1 MNVRVFILVL
11 ILPVFFLLTG
21 CGTVHQRSLISSN
34 DWSNSRNNSW
44 DNAQAVAVAN
54 SNFTK
59 VKKVDYLNPFSTPV
73 PDYMNELVQK
83 WLDYFQGDG
92 RKYMNMYLARY
103 PKYSALMKSILKEHN
118 LPEDLIYIV
127 FIESGFSSRAKSR
140 ASAVGYWQFIRGTGR
155 AYGLK
160 VNVYVD
166 ERRDP
171 ELATIA
177 AANYFKSLYSLF
189 GDWYLSM
196 AAYNAGENKIKR
208 VVMRNH
214 TRNFWD
220 LVEAK
225 QLPRETMNYVPKYIA
240 ARLIAKN
247 PSRYGFHNI
256 EDESPLKYEKLD
268 LKKSISLSKLAK
280 HSGVSLKDLKAL
292 NPSILRDY
300 VPMFRNTQY
309 IKVPVD
315 TRDKVIVALDKS
327 HISKKVY
334 ARSHDTYIVRRG
346 DTLSGIAV
354 KFGTR
359 VSVLRNL
366 NNLNRKGFIKSGQKL
381 RVHKSNNNPRIHVV
395 RRGDT
400 LTHIARRY
408 KVSLSQLYKANTLSK
423 SAKIIV
429 GRKIVIPN

>member
-1 MNVRVFILVL
+1 MRVL
-11 ILPVFFLLTG
+11 ILPIVLFLTG
-21 CGTVHQRSLISSN
+21 CASIYERGLTTSN
-34 DWSNSRNNSW
+34 DRT
-44 DNAQAVAVAN
+44 VAVAK
-54 SNFTK
+54 SNFSK
-59 VKKVDYLNPFSTPV
+59 LRGPHYSEPFSTPV

-83 WLDYFQGDG
+83 WLNYFQGDG
-92 RKYMNMYLARY
+92 REYMNMYLARY
-103 PKYSALMKSILKEHN
+103 PKYSRLMKSILKEHN
-118 LPEDLIYIV
+118 LPEDLIYVV
-127 FIESGFSSRAKSR
+127 FIESGFSSKARSR
-140 ASAVGYWQFIRGTGR
+140 ASAVGYWQFVRGTGR

-220 LVEAK
+220 LVENK
-225 QLPRETMNYVPKYIA
+225 QLPRETMNYVPKYLA

-247 PSRYGFHNI
+247 PSSYGFYNI
-256 EDESPLKYEKLD
+256 EDEPPLQYEKLD

-280 HSGVSLKDLKAL
+280 HSGISLKTLKTL

-300 VPMFRNTQY
+300 VPFSRNDQY
-309 IKVPVD
+309 MKVPVD
-315 TRDKVIVALDKS
+315 TRSKVAAVLDKS
-327 HISKKVY
+327 HVSKKVY
-334 ARSHDTYIVRRG
+334 ARSHDLYVVRRG
-346 DTLSGIAV
+346 DTLSGIAL
-354 KFGTR
+354 KFGTK
-359 VSVLRNL
+359 VSELRNL
-366 NNLNRKGFIKSGQKL
+366 NNLNRRGFIKAGQKL
-381 RVHKSNNNPRIHVV
+381 RVYRGSSAGGKKIHIV

-400 LTHIARRY
+400 LSHIARRY
-408 KVSLSQLYKANTLSK
+408 KVSLSQLYKANTLNK
-423 SAKIIV
+423 SAKILV

>member
-1 MNVRVFILVL
+1 MRSVL
-11 ILPVFFLLTG
+11 FLSVFLLSCT
-21 CGTVHQRSLISSN
+21 TVSKREYVTDFQPKKPKFSYVKI
-34 DWSNSRNNSW
+34 NSTIN
-44 DNAQAVAVAN
+44 
-54 SNFTK
+54 TEK
-59 VKKVDYLNPFSTPV
+59 PFSQPV
-73 PDYMNELVQK
+73 PDYMNNLVQK

-92 RKYMNMYLARY
+92 REHMNMYLARY
-103 PKYSALMKSILKEHN
+103 PKYSSLMKTILKEHN

-127 FIESGFSSRAKSR
+127 FIESGFSSKARSR

-160 VNVYVD
+160 VNSYMD

-208 VVMRNH
+208 FVMKH
-214 TRNFWD
+214 QTRSFWD
-220 LVEAK
+220 LVEQG
-225 QLPRETMNYVPKYIA
+225 QLPRETINYVPKYLA

-247 PSRYGFHNI
+247 PTRYGFYNVEHKL
-256 EDESPLKYEKLD
+256 PLKYEKLK
-268 LKKSISLSKLAK
+268 LKKSISLKKLAK
-280 HSGVSLKDLKAL
+280 HSGISIKDLKSV

-300 VPMFRNTQY
+300 VPLLRKDQHINIPINTHQEALA
-309 IKVPVD
+309 
-315 TRDKVIVALDKS
+315 ALDKS
-327 HISKKVY
+327 HVSKKIY
-334 ARSHDTYIVRRG
+334 TRSHNLYVVKRG
-346 DTLSGIAV
+346 DTLSHIAR

-359 VSVLRNL
+359 VSSLRSL
-366 NNLNRKGFIKSGQKL
+366 NNLNRKGFIKAGQKLKVYGNASVTSSGQK
-381 RVHKSNNNPRIHVV
+381 IHIVK
-395 RRGDT
+395 RGDT
-400 LTHIARRY
+400 LWDIAKQY
-408 KVSLSQLYKANTLSK
+408 KVSLPKLYKANTLNR